1 MEKTV
6 LQQLAELTTMP
17 FSGLKGR
24 WRALFGTEPP
34 GYKREHMIRRLAYRI
49 QELAYG
55 GLPEQT
61 KAELEQIAEEDE
73 RQRRQA
79 RAGKRKP
86 KGTQPLAG
94 TRLIREWN
102 GKRHVVTAAD
112 GGFEYEGKRYK
123 SLSAIAKTIT
133 GAHWSGPQFFGIRTS
148 GKEKGR

>member
-6 LQQLAELTTMP
+6 LQELAELTTMP
-17 FSGLKGR
+17 FSGLKDR

-55 GLPEQT
+55 GLPAQT
-61 KAELEQIAEEDE
+61 KAELERIAEEDE

-94 TRLIREWN
+94 TRLIRVWN
-102 GKRHVVTAAD
+102 GKRHVVTAVE
-112 GGFEYEGKRYK
+112 GGFEYGGRRYK
-123 SLSAIAKTIT
+123 SLSAIAKAIT
-133 GAHWSGPQFFGIRTS
+133 GAHWSGPQFFGLRTPRKDGS
-148 GKEKGR
+148 Q